1 MKKLIVLCLLL
12 FGCQKPQY
20 YLYVY
25 YARTC
30 PVCHSFINDVIPL
43 LQKEY
48 GNQMVITQLDI
59 DEKSSRDDY
68 QKTILLLEDYSVNDH
83 TGSVPF
89 IVLDGYFAKAGYK
102 ASQKDIIIEVIKKA
116 IEGQQ
121 ILSELNDIYQFKD
134 GQYFHKEE

>member
-12 FGCQKPQY
+12 FGCQKQQY

-25 YARTC
+25 YAKTC
-30 PVCHSFINDVIPL
+30 PVCHSFINDAIPL

-48 GNQMVITQLDI
+48 KNQMVITLLDI

-68 QKTILLLEDYSVNDH
+68 QKTILLLEDYPVKDH
-83 TGSVPF
+83 KGSVPF
-89 IVLDGYFAKAGYK
+89 IVLDGYFAKAGYQT
-102 ASQKDIIIEVIKKA
+102 SQQDTIIEAIKNA

-121 ILSELNDIYQFKD
+121 LPLELNDIYQFKD